1 MADLA
6 AVLTDPNFVN
16 ANPATKQAIFDKW
29 APQDP
34 NFANANSATQ
44 QAIMQKFGLGA
55 PALPTALQPSM
66 PAETGIPTERKPPT
80 TYERVREFITPTV
93 EMLGAAGGGL
103 LGAGAGTLV
112 APGVGTA
119 TGAVG
124 GAGLGYGMAKEALN
138 LADIYIGGKAPRQG
152 AAQVTEPVRNVLEGA
167 TFEAGG
173 RLLGPAL
180 GYVAGKVADLR
191 QIPQQKAAKIV
202 KDALGPDFEQVT
214 NALRAAQ
221 GKGVSAAQA
230 TAEINS
236 PTWQALIDRATARD
250 PRFLRALEDTQG
262 KESVNALARL
272 AGGATAAEARGTVE
286 QAKANL
292 NQMTAPQREAALNRT
307 NLGKSVAEY
316 EAQAGK
322 LSAEAAA
329 EVQKVRDLISAGN
342 AAEAWARLDLIKRG
356 LPVGATKYTYAGELA
371 EKAFGE
377 WSNKAAQASLD
388 LGQGARFAQ
397 SAADALRS
405 VGIKPLEGQK
415 LAQSIS
421 TIANKPEFAGNDV
434 LAGAVKNVADDIAKW
449 TSSGGVIDAR
459 ALDAIRK
466 NSVNAAIQ
474 KLRPGMDATAQRN
487 LAASVL
493 TDIRP
498 ALVDAIESA
507 GGTGYRQYL
516 ADYTKG
522 MSKIAEKKLAGKAL
536 ELWKNDKDAF
546 VKLVQNESPE
556 TVEKILG
563 PGKYNIAT
571 ELADDAMAVLQDQAK
586 KRLAEVSVKEQVSAG
601 QDALKQ
607 LLLDNMSKL
616 RVPSYLSAVAAT
628 TNKALQI
635 LETKIGAKTMST
647 LTEGLKT
654 PEGAAKLLETLPA
667 AERNRVIKLIS
678 DPSMLGPTS
687 AKKAA
692 EAIRTGTVTTG
703 VNMLAPERNNENALN
718 NQPVRRIE
726 LTGMAN

>member
-34 NFANANSATQ
+34 NFANANPATQ

-66 PAETGIPTERKPPT
+66 RADTGMPVERKPPT
-80 TYERVREFITPTV
+80 TYERVREFVTPTV

-262 KESVNALARL
+262 KESINALTRL

-286 QAKANL
+286 QAKTNL
-292 NQMTAPQREAALNRT
+292 NKVTGPMRESSLKRADLGKYVADETAVREANDLATLIGSGT
-307 NLGKSVAEY
+307 SVDP
-316 EAQAGK
+316 
-322 LSAEAAA
+322 
-329 EVQKVRDLISAGN
+329 VR
-342 AAEAWARLDLIKRG
+342 
-356 LPVGATKYTYAGELA
+356 
-371 EKAFGE
+371 F
-377 WSNKAAQASLD
+377 AAQAT
-388 LGQGARFAQ
+388 GAEK
-397 SAADALRS
+397 ALRS
-405 VGIKPLEGQK
+405 VGIKPLESAPLIQR
-415 LAQSIS
+415 IS
-421 TIANKPEFAGNDV
+421 STADNPAFAGND
-434 LAGAVKNVADDIAKW
+434 LISGAVKNVADDIAKW
-449 TSSGGVIDAR
+449 TGSNGIIDAA
-459 ALDAIRK
+459 ALEAIRK
-466 NSVNAAIQ
+466 NSVNAAIAQ
-474 KLRPGMDATAQRN
+474 LRPGADATAQRN

-493 TDIRP
+493 SKIKP
-498 ALVDAIESA
+498 AIDDAIEAA
-507 GGTGYRQYL
+507 GGAGWRDYL
-516 ADYTKG
+516 NAHAKG
-522 MSKIAEKKLAGKAL
+522 MSAIAEKKLTGEAL
-536 ELWKNDKDAF
+536 RLWKADKDAF
-546 VKLVQNESPE
+546 VRLVQNESPE
-556 TVEKILG
+556 AVEKILG

-571 ELADDAMAVLQDQAK
+571 ELADDAMAVLQNQAK
-586 KRLAEVSVKEQVSAG
+586 KRLTEISVKEQVSAG

-667 AERNRVIKLIS
+667 SERNRVIQLIS
-678 DPSMLGPTS
+678 DPSVLGSTS

-726 LTGMAN
+726 LTGMAQ

>member
-93 EMLGAAGGGL
+93 EMLGAAGGGI

-112 APGVGTA
+112 LPGVGTA

-262 KESVNALARL
+262 KESINALTRL

-286 QAKANL
+286 QAKTNL
-292 NQMTAPQREAALNRT
+292 NQITGPMRESSLKRADLGKYVADETAVREANDLATLIGSGT
-307 NLGKSVAEY
+307 SVDP
-316 EAQAGK
+316 
-322 LSAEAAA
+322 
-329 EVQKVRDLISAGN
+329 VR
-342 AAEAWARLDLIKRG
+342 
-356 LPVGATKYTYAGELA
+356 
-371 EKAFGE
+371 F
-377 WSNKAAQASLD
+377 AAQAT
-388 LGQGARFAQ
+388 GAEK
-397 SAADALRS
+397 ALRS
-405 VGIKPLEGQK
+405 VGIKPLESAPLIQR
-415 LAQSIS
+415 IS
-421 TIANKPEFAGNDV
+421 STADNPAFAGND
-434 LAGAVKNVADDIAKW
+434 LISGAVKNVADDIAKW
-449 TSSGGVIDAR
+449 TGSNGIIDAA
-459 ALDAIRK
+459 ALEAIRK
-466 NSVNAAIQ
+466 NSVNAAIAQ
-474 KLRPGMDATAQRN
+474 LRPGADATAQRN

-493 TDIRP
+493 SKIKP
-498 ALVDAIESA
+498 AIDDAIEAA
-507 GGTGYRQYL
+507 GGAGWRDYL
-516 ADYTKG
+516 NAHAKG
-522 MSKIAEKKLAGKAL
+522 MSAIAEKKLTGEAL
-536 ELWKNDKDAF
+536 RLWKADKDAF
-546 VKLVQNESPE
+546 VRLVQNESPE
-556 TVEKILG
+556 AVEKILG

-571 ELADDAMAVLQDQAK
+571 ELADDAMAVLQNQAK
-586 KRLAEVSVKEQVSAG
+586 KRLTEISVKEQVSAG

-678 DPSMLGPTS
+678 DPSVLGPTS

-726 LTGMAN
+726 LTGMAQ

>member
-1 MADLA
+1 MATLEQLTA
-6 AVLTDPNFVN
+6 ALVKADAAGNTADAKTFADEIRRV
-16 ANPATKQAIFDKW
+16 QA
-29 APQDP
+29 
-34 NFANANSATQ
+34 
-44 QAIMQKFGLGA
+44 A

-66 PAETGIPTERKPPT
+66 RADTGMPVERKPPT

-112 APGVGTA
+112 LPGVGTA

-262 KESVNALARL
+262 KESINALTRL

-286 QAKANL
+286 QAKTNL
-292 NQMTAPQREAALNRT
+292 NKVTGPMRESSLKRADLGKYVADETAVREANDLATLIGSGT
-307 NLGKSVAEY
+307 NVDP
-316 EAQAGK
+316 
-322 LSAEAAA
+322 
-329 EVQKVRDLISAGN
+329 VR
-342 AAEAWARLDLIKRG
+342 
-356 LPVGATKYTYAGELA
+356 
-371 EKAFGE
+371 F
-377 WSNKAAQASLD
+377 AAQAT
-388 LGQGARFAQ
+388 GAEK
-397 SAADALRS
+397 ALRS
-405 VGIKPLEGQK
+405 VGIKPLESAPLIQR
-415 LAQSIS
+415 IS
-421 TIANKPEFAGNDV
+421 STADNPAFAGND
-434 LAGAVKNVADDIAKW
+434 LISGAVKNVADDIAKW
-449 TSSGGVIDAR
+449 TGSNGIIDAA
-459 ALDAIRK
+459 ALEAIRK
-466 NSVNAAIQ
+466 NSVNAAIAQ
-474 KLRPGMDATAQRN
+474 LRPGADATAQRN

-493 TDIRP
+493 SKIKP
-498 ALVDAIESA
+498 AIDDAIEAA
-507 GGTGYRQYL
+507 GGAGWRDYL
-516 ADYTKG
+516 NAHAKG
-522 MSKIAEKKLAGKAL
+522 MSAIAEKKLTGEAL
-536 ELWKNDKDAF
+536 RLWKADKDAF
-546 VKLVQNESPE
+546 VRLVQNESPE
-556 TVEKILG
+556 AVEKILG

-571 ELADDAMAVLQDQAK
+571 ELADDAMAVLQNQAK
-586 KRLAEVSVKEQVSAG
+586 KQLTEISVKEQVSAG

-667 AERNRVIKLIS
+667 AERNRVLQLIS
-678 DPSMLGPTS
+678 DPAEWAGKA
-687 AKKAA
+687 AKDTLVGGAKRAQQAA

-726 LTGMAN
+726 LTGMAQ

>member
-1 MADLA
+1 MATLEQLTA
-6 AVLTDPNFVN
+6 ALVKADAAGNTADAKAFADEIRRV
-16 ANPATKQAIFDKW
+16 QA
-29 APQDP
+29 
-34 NFANANSATQ
+34 
-44 QAIMQKFGLGA
+44 A

-66 PAETGIPTERKPPT
+66 RADTGIPVERKPPT

-103 LGAGAGTLV
+103 IGAGAGTMVL
-112 APGVGTA
+112 PGVGTA

-173 RLLGPAL
+173 RVLGPAI

-286 QAKANL
+286 QAKTNL
-292 NQMTAPQREAALNRT
+292 NLLTGPQREAALKRA
-307 NLGKSVAEY
+307 NLGKYVAD
-316 EAQAGK
+316 
-322 LSAEAAA
+322 EAA
-329 EVQKVRDLISAGN
+329 VR
-342 AAEAWARLDLIKRG
+342 EAN
-356 LPVGATKYTYAGELA
+356 ELA
-371 EKAFGE
+371 TLAGSGTKIDPAKFVSQATGAEK
-377 WSNKAAQASLD
+377 
-388 LGQGARFAQ
+388 
-397 SAADALRS
+397 ALRS
-405 VGIKPLEGQK
+405 VGINPLESASLIQR
-415 LAQSIS
+415 IS
-421 TIANKPEFAGNDV
+421 ATSQNPAFAGND
-434 LAGAVKNVADDIAKW
+434 LISGAVKNVADDIAKW
-449 TSSGGVIDAR
+449 TSQGGVIDAA
-459 ALDAIRK
+459 ALEAIRK
-466 NSVNAAIQ
+466 NSVNAAIA
-474 KLRPGMDATAQRN
+474 KLRPGADATAQRN
-487 LAASVL
+487 LAAGVL
-493 TDIRP
+493 AKIKP
-498 ALVDAIESA
+498 AIDDAIESA
-507 GGTGYRQYL
+507 GGAGWRDYL
-516 ADYTKG
+516 TAHAKG
-522 MSKIAEKKLAGKAL
+522 MSAIAEKKLTGEAL
-536 ELWKNDKDAF
+536 RLWKTDKDAF
-546 VKLVQNESPE
+546 VRLVQNESPE
-556 TVEKILG
+556 AVEKILG

-571 ELADDAMAVLQDQAK
+571 ELADDAMAVLQNQAK
-586 KRLAEVSVKEQVSAG
+586 KRLTEISVKEQVSAG

-635 LETKIGAKTMST
+635 LENKIGAKTMST

-667 AERNRVIKLIS
+667 AERNRVIQLIS
-678 DPSMLGPTS
+678 DPSVLTQGSRLYVEPGRILKS
-687 AKKAA
+687 KAAKDAA

>member
-1 MADLA
+1 MATLEQLSAALVKADAAGNAADAKALA
-6 AVLTDPNFVN
+6 DEIRRMR
-16 ANPATKQAIFDKW
+16 AT
-29 APQDP
+29 
-34 NFANANSATQ
+34 
-44 QAIMQKFGLGA
+44 
-55 PALPTALQPSM
+55 PALPTSLQPSM
-66 PAETGIPTERKPPT
+66 PAETGMPNERQPAPELT
-80 TYERVREFITPTV
+80 TGQRVYQAARPFVAPLLEAGGAIGGG
-93 EMLGAAGGGL
+93 MLGTPLGPAGI
-103 LGAGAGTLV
+103 
-112 APGVGTA
+112 
-119 TGAVG
+119 VG
-124 GAGLGYGMAKEALN
+124 GAGLGYGIAKEGLE
-138 LADIYIGGKAPRQG
+138 LADVAMGMKAPRQG
-152 AAQVTEPVRNVLEGA
+152 AAQVVEPARNILEGA

-173 RLLGPAL
+173 RVLGPAV

-377 WSNKAAQASLD
+377 WSSKAAQASLD

-397 SAADALRS
+397 SAADAMRS

-449 TSSGGVIDAR
+449 TGSGGVIDAR

-522 MSKIAEKKLAGKAL
+522 MSAIAEKKLAGKAL

-563 PGKYNIAT
+563 PGRYNIAT
-571 ELADDAMAVLQDQAK
+571 ELADNALTVMQDQAK
-586 KRLAEVSVKEQVSAG
+586 KRLAEISVKEQVSAG

-635 LETKIGAKTMST
+635 LENKIGAKTMST

-667 AERNRVIKLIS
+667 SERNRVIKLIS
-678 DPSMLGPTS
+678 DPSILGQTS

-692 EAIRTGTVTTG
+692 EAIRTGTVTG
-703 VNMLAPERNNENALN
+703 AVNALAPERNNQNALN
-718 NQPVRRIE
+718 DQPVRRIE
-726 LTGMAN
+726 LTGMAQ

>member
-34 NFANANSATQ
+34 NFANANPATQ

-66 PAETGIPTERKPPT
+66 RADTGMPAERQPAPQLTTGQ
-80 TYERVREFITPTV
+80 RVYQAVRPFAAPLLEAG
-93 EMLGAAGGGL
+93 GAIGGGL
-103 LGAGAGTLV
+103 LGTPMGPAGV
-112 APGVGTA
+112 
-119 TGAVG
+119 VG
-124 GAGLGYGMAKEALN
+124 GAGLGYGIAKEGLE
-138 LADIYIGGKAPRQG
+138 LADVAMGVKAPRQG
-152 AAQVTEPVRNVLEGA
+152 AAQVVEPVRNVLEGA

-173 RLLGPAL
+173 RVLGQGL

-202 KDALGPDFEQVT
+202 KDALGPDFDQVT

-236 PTWQALIDRATARD
+236 PTWQALIERATARD

-286 QAKANL
+286 QAKTNL
-292 NQMTAPQREAALNRT
+292 NKVTGPMREASLKRAD
-307 NLGKSVAEY
+307 LGKYVAD
-316 EAQAGK
+316 
-322 LSAEAAA
+322 EAAVREANDLAILTGSGTKIDPAKFASQATGA
-329 EVQKVRDLISAGN
+329 EQ
-342 AAEAWARLDLIKRG
+342 
-356 LPVGATKYTYAGELA
+356 
-371 EKAFGE
+371 
-377 WSNKAAQASLD
+377 
-388 LGQGARFAQ
+388 
-397 SAADALRS
+397 ALRS
-405 VGIKPLEGQK
+405 VGVKPLESAS
-415 LAQSIS
+415 LIRSIS
-421 TIANKPEFAGNDV
+421 ATSQNPAFAGND
-434 LAGAVKNVADDIAKW
+434 LISGAVKNVADDIAKW
-449 TSSGGVIDAR
+449 TGQGGVIDAA
-459 ALDAIRK
+459 ALEAIRK
-466 NSVNAAIQ
+466 NSVNAAIAQ
-474 KLRPGMDATAQRN
+474 LRPGADATAQRN

-493 TDIRP
+493 AKIKPTID
-498 ALVDAIESA
+498 DAIEAA
-507 GGTGYRQYL
+507 GGTGWRDYL
-516 ADYTKG
+516 NTHAKG
-522 MSKIAEKKLAGKAL
+522 MSAIAEKKLAGKAL
-536 ELWKNDKDAF
+536 ELWKSNKDEF
-546 VKLVQNESPE
+546 VRLVQNESPE

-563 PGKYNIAT
+563 PGRYNIAT
-571 ELADDAMAVLQDQAK
+571 ELADSTLAVMQDQAK
-586 KRLAEVSVKEQVSAG
+586 KRLTDIAVKEQVTAG

-635 LETKIGAKTMST
+635 LENKIGAKTMST

-667 AERNRVIKLIS
+667 SERNRVIKLIS
-678 DPSMLGPTS
+678 DPSMLGQTS

-692 EAIRTGTVTTG
+692 EAIRTGTVTG
-703 VNMLAPERNNENALN
+703 AVNALAPERNNQNALN
-718 NQPVRRIE
+718 DQPVRRIE
-726 LTGMAN
+726 LTGMAQ

>member
-34 NFANANSATQ
+34 NFANANPATQ

-66 PAETGIPTERKPPT
+66 RADTGMPVERKPPT

-93 EMLGAAGGGL
+93 EMLGAAGGSV

-112 APGVGTA
+112 LPGVGTA

-152 AAQVTEPVRNVLEGA
+152 AAQVVEPARNVLEGA

-202 KDALGPDFEQVT
+202 KDALGSDFEQVT

-221 GKGVSAAQA
+221 GKSVSAAQA

-262 KESVNALARL
+262 KESINALTRL

-286 QAKANL
+286 QAKTNL
-292 NQMTAPQREAALNRT
+292 NQITGPMRESSLKRADLGKYVADETAVREANDLATLVGSGT
-307 NLGKSVAEY
+307 SVDP
-316 EAQAGK
+316 
-322 LSAEAAA
+322 
-329 EVQKVRDLISAGN
+329 VR
-342 AAEAWARLDLIKRG
+342 
-356 LPVGATKYTYAGELA
+356 
-371 EKAFGE
+371 F
-377 WSNKAAQASLD
+377 AAQAT
-388 LGQGARFAQ
+388 GAEK
-397 SAADALRS
+397 ALRS
-405 VGIKPLEGQK
+405 VGIKPLESASLIQR
-415 LAQSIS
+415 IS
-421 TIANKPEFAGNDV
+421 STADNPAFAGND
-434 LAGAVKNVADDIAKW
+434 LISGAVKNVADDIAKW
-449 TSSGGVIDAR
+449 TGSNGIIDAA
-459 ALDAIRK
+459 ALEAIRK
-466 NSVNAAIQ
+466 NSVNAAIA
-474 KLRPGMDATAQRN
+474 KLRPGADATAQRN

-493 TDIRP
+493 SKIKP
-498 ALVDAIESA
+498 AIDDAIEAA
-507 GGTGYRQYL
+507 GGAGWRDYL
-516 ADYTKG
+516 NAHAKG
-522 MSKIAEKKLAGKAL
+522 MSAIAEKKLTGEAL
-536 ELWKNDKDAF
+536 RLWKADKDAF
-546 VKLVQNESPE
+546 VRLVQNESPE
-556 TVEKILG
+556 AVEKILG

-571 ELADDAMAVLQDQAK
+571 ELADDAMAVLQNQAK
-586 KRLAEVSVKEQVSAG
+586 KRLTEISVKEQVSAG

>member
-34 NFANANSATQ
+34 NFANANPATQ

-66 PAETGIPTERKPPT
+66 PAETGMPSERQPAPQLT
-80 TYERVREFITPTV
+80 TGQRVYQAVRPFAAPLLEAG
-93 EMLGAAGGGL
+93 GAIGGGL
-103 LGAGAGTLV
+103 LGTPMGPAGV
-112 APGVGTA
+112 
-119 TGAVG
+119 VG
-124 GAGLGYGMAKEALN
+124 GAGLGYGIAKEGLE
-138 LADIYIGGKAPRQG
+138 LADVAMGMKAPRQG
-152 AAQVTEPVRNVLEGA
+152 AAQVVEPARNILEGA

-173 RLLGPAL
+173 RVLGPAV

-221 GKGVSAAQA
+221 GKSVSAAQA

-292 NQMTAPQREAALNRT
+292 NQMTAPQREAALNRA

-377 WSNKAAQASLD
+377 WSSKAAQASLD

-397 SAADALRS
+397 SAADAMRS

-522 MSKIAEKKLAGKAL
+522 MSAIAEKKLAGKAL

-563 PGKYNIAT
+563 PGRYNIAT
-571 ELADDAMAVLQDQAK
+571 ELADNALAVMQEQAK
-586 KRLAEVSVKEQVSAG
+586 KRLAEISVKEQVTAG

-635 LETKIGAKTMST
+635 LENKIGAKTMST

-667 AERNRVIKLIS
+667 SERNRVIQLIS
-678 DPSMLGPTS
+678 DPSILGQTS

-692 EAIRTGTVTTG
+692 EAIRTGTVTG
-703 VNMLAPERNNENALN
+703 AVNALAPERNNQNALN
-718 NQPVRRIE
+718 DQPVRRID
-726 LTGMAN
+726 LTGMANR

>member
-66 PAETGIPTERKPPT
+66 RADTGMPVERKPPT
-80 TYERVREFITPTV
+80 TYERVREFVTPTI

-103 LGAGAGTLV
+103 VGAGAGTLV
-112 APGVGTA
+112 LPGVGTA

-167 TFEAGG
+167 TFETGG

-180 GYVAGKVADLR
+180 GYVAGKFADLR

-202 KDALGPDFEQVT
+202 KDALGSDFEQVT

-262 KESVNALARL
+262 KESINALTRL

-286 QAKANL
+286 QAKTNL
-292 NQMTAPQREAALNRT
+292 NKVTGPMRESSLKRADLGKYVADETAVREANDLATLIGSGT
-307 NLGKSVAEY
+307 SVDP
-316 EAQAGK
+316 
-322 LSAEAAA
+322 
-329 EVQKVRDLISAGN
+329 VR
-342 AAEAWARLDLIKRG
+342 
-356 LPVGATKYTYAGELA
+356 
-371 EKAFGE
+371 F
-377 WSNKAAQASLD
+377 AAQAT
-388 LGQGARFAQ
+388 GAEK
-397 SAADALRS
+397 ALRS
-405 VGIKPLEGQK
+405 VGIKPLESAPLIQR
-415 LAQSIS
+415 IS
-421 TIANKPEFAGNDV
+421 STADNPAFAGND
-434 LAGAVKNVADDIAKW
+434 LISGAVKNVADDIAKW
-449 TSSGGVIDAR
+449 TGSNGIIDAA
-459 ALDAIRK
+459 ALEAIRK
-466 NSVNAAIQ
+466 NSVNAAIAQ
-474 KLRPGMDATAQRN
+474 LRPGADATAQRN

-493 TDIRP
+493 SKIKP
-498 ALVDAIESA
+498 AIDDAIEAA
-507 GGTGYRQYL
+507 GGAGWRDYL
-516 ADYTKG
+516 NAHAKG
-522 MSKIAEKKLAGKAL
+522 MSAIAEKKLTGEAL
-536 ELWKNDKDAF
+536 RLWKADKDAF
-546 VKLVQNESPE
+546 VRLVQNESPE

-563 PGKYNIAT
+563 AGKYNIAT
-571 ELADDAMAVLQDQAK
+571 ELADDAMAVLQNQAK
-586 KRLAEVSVKEQVSAG
+586 KRLTEISVKEQVSAG

-667 AERNRVIKLIS
+667 AERNRVLQLIS
-678 DPSMLGPTS
+678 DPAEWAGKA
-687 AKKAA
+687 AKDTLVGGAKRAQQAA

-726 LTGMAN
+726 LTGMAQ